1 MAEREVLASLVSALI
16 YQSACKEVV
25 SSLEKL
31 DFAQGQVWAAVDA
44 AQKHLASP
52 PVAVQEEGDAKDG
65 ARYREFFASGLPITF
80 LGVEYR
86 TKAELDAAIDAVMGD
101 QP

>member
-1 MAEREVLASLVSALI
+1 MADHLSDDEIVGLARIASASNNYSGGRWISAEFSRDDLIGFARAVLSSAT
-16 YQSACKEVV
+16 
-25 SSLEKL
+25 SS
-31 DFAQGQVWAAVDA
+31 
-44 AQKHLASP
+44 
-52 PVAVQEEGDAKDG
+52 VAVQEEGDAKDA

>member
-1 MAEREVLASLVSALI
+1 MADHLNDAQILHLWDTHVGEPTDKLPLTDDDKIGFARAVL
-16 YQSACKEVV
+16 Y
-25 SSLEKL
+25 
-31 DFAQGQVWAAVDA
+31 
-44 AQKHLASP
+44 LASP

-86 TKAELDAAIDAVMGD
+86 TKAELDAAIDAVKGD

>member
-1 MAEREVLASLVSALI
+1 MADQNCPTCGAPCTTDIEPRGGDYGWGTNDKERTTYS
-16 YQSACKEVV
+16 Y
-25 SSLEKL
+25 
-31 DFAQGQVWAAVDA
+31 
-44 AQKHLASP
+44 ASP

-86 TKAELDAAIDAVMGD
+86 TKAELDAAIDAVKGD